1 MIWKNCSSHEVV
13 EFNIGWSM
21 HHHQSCTKLL
31 QSIFYEFV
39 ERHLRKADILQ
50 MTTSVNSVNWK
61 FKPPPSS
68 PPSLPKHRG
77 ELTFP
82 VRTTLLGH
90 LSVQLQ
96 GPQAAWS
103 LHVAHTGME
112 AEIVPCHGLSRK
124 TWGSHQGAA
133 RGGFSMGGTEGCRSS
148 TRESCKDLRL
158 PLIIWKS

>member
-13 EFNIGWSM
+13 EFNTGWSM

-68 PPSLPKHRG
+68 PAITSQAQGRTHFSSENHPPWSSVSAATGATSSLEFARGTHRNGGRDCSLPWP
-77 ELTFP
+77 EQENL
-82 VRTTLLGH
+82 
-90 LSVQLQ
+90 
-96 GPQAAWS
+96 
-103 LHVAHTGME
+103 
-112 AEIVPCHGLSRK
+112 
-124 TWGSHQGAA
+124 
-133 RGGFSMGGTEGCRSS
+133 
-148 TRESCKDLRL
+148 RESSGSSKGWLQHGRHRRL
-158 PLIIWKS
+158 QE